1 MTNLDNLFNYI
12 NSTDLLT
19 TARAGGQLPIYLY
32 AYPATQEDEMSDLIV
47 GLKSRLTSSGKSV
60 IHKDIFEMVVDILKE
75 NGEFTSLLIVEP
87 DTPKWDV
94 ADHINAV
101 ADFTD
106 MVLPRIKEE
115 IELNSSSVVFL
126 SGIAKC
132 YPFLRTKGI
141 IEGLEIGL
149 SDTPVVLFFPGTYD
163 GWTMLLFGTVHEHSY
178 RAINLSGQ
186 LDGK

>member
-12 NSTDLLT
+12 NSTNLLT

-47 GLKSRLTSSGKSV
+47 GLKSRLTSAGKSV
-60 IHKDIFEMVVDILKE
+60 IHKDIFEMVVDILEE
-75 NGEFTSLLIVEP
+75 NDEFTSLLIVEP
-87 DTPKWDV
+87 ETPKWDV

-101 ADFTD
+101 ADF
-106 MVLPRIKEE
+106 
-115 IELNSSSVVFL
+115 L
-126 SGIAKC
+126 SGIGKC